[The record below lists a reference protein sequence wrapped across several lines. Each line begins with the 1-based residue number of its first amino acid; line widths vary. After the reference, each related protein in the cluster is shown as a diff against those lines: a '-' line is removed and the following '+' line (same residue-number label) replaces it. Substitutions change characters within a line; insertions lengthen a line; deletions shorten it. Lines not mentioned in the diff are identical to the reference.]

1 MKIVFFEYRY
11 VWLQITVDIE
21 VDTAVESQ
29 PPWTSRMLSMNET
42 LRRTHFTG
50 SCICEC
56 VARIFLCDGFPFIH
70 YYVYYIPLSLLQIN
84 FFSTHTKAVAMEM
97 ASAEPFSLVAV
108 VYYYFFFHSFCSQA
122 EWVRGWNNIQQS
134 RKITRW
140 NKRDIP
146 KCFTKKKLKRIAK
159 EIWKM
164 ARWKFTCDFSFGGV
178 NLTRIVVMCAKYDF
192 DFSFHAPPLP
202 PSISIGI
209 ASTLFRITFH
219 VRVDVSRLAYAY
231 RLYWSDYIPIGT
243 GYN

>member
-146 KCFTKKKLKRIAK
+146 KCFTKKKNWKELLKKYEKWLGGSSLAISALA
-159 EIWKM
+159 ELIWH
-164 ARWKFTCDFSFGGV
+164 ALLS
-178 NLTRIVVMCAKYDF
+178 CAQNT
-192 DFSFHAPPLP
+192 
-202 PSISIGI
+202 ISI
-209 ASTLFRITFH
+209 FRFTPH
-219 VRVDVSRLAYAY
+219 LCHPPYLSVSHRLCFE
-231 RLYWSDYIPIGT
+231 
-243 GYN
+243 